1 MKDYAGGCAQQM
13 QPSRCAARSFD
24 FSGSGLSDGEFVSLG
39 WWEREDLAAVIEY
52 LRTQPEARAALG
64 SGSEC
69 LDRTTHAAPQ
79 F

>member
-1 MKDYAGGCAQQM
+1 M

-52 LRTQPEARAALG
+52 LEEAVPDEVRNAKPVVG
-64 SGSEC
+64 G
-69 LDRTTHAAPQ
+69 
-79 F
+79 